1 MTTPVPESPS
11 PRPSVAP
18 TPAPTTG
25 TPAAERRWIGLRLD
39 QLALLAVVL
48 AAAFPFL
55 ITLTF
60 GYTYDDVGVIADDP
74 TRHTLRALWQTWAQ
88 SYWGNRETGLYRPLA
103 QFLFALFWNVGGGH
117 PMIFHVFV
125 LAIHVATTVMV
136 WLLLER
142 ALPRPAAL
150 LGAVLFAVDPV
161 HVEAIASIANSTE
174 VLVTLLAI
182 AMVLAIWRATDRDG
196 DQRALRWGSA
206 ILVAFIYLLALGAKE
221 SAGALPALAL
231 ICWWG
236 WREPQT
242 SDAVRD
248 ARESGFFA
256 TLLRGWRVWLA
267 TVVALALAV
276 WARYLVLGR
285 LAVNMDF
292 VAPGIRQATMMQRV
306 WTMTN
311 AWPLVGKLLF
321 WPNRLI
327 MHYGNDIVV
336 PQTTM
341 TSTAALSIAVVVLAT
356 LGAAVLARRGDRR
369 PLVAIGWIALSYFP
383 ASNLLVPT
391 GQLLAERTLYL
402 PTVGAAML
410 VAWALGRLI
419 AAASRSLPALRAQ
432 LAVAAPVAL
441 IAALGAH
448 EASNGV
454 LPWQD
459 SYTLFVSGINTTPTS
474 ARPYWLLGNWYNNK
488 GDHKRGIAYLAH
500 AHKLDPTDPVIVF
513 YYTSALHQAGLYE
526 PELGVLRDAT
536 RRIPDSGPIRVM
548 FLSAYGERRGADSL
562 IALLDTV
569 PPGWTTPYWRTRFL
583 GEAYARKGMGD
594 SARAV
599 FRAALA
605 EEPKNG
611 KLHYAFAQTLLE
623 MHAYD
628 EADRELSLSQGDD
641 DVTISARLWLRS
653 QILLARGDTTGATA
667 IVTAARR
674 SAPAD
679 SGIIKVAAE
688 LDSIVAGLKRPAPP
702 PPAPA
707 APAPSL
713 TRAR

>member
-1 MTTPVPESPS
+1 PS
-11 PRPSVAP
+11 FAPPPGP
-18 TPAPTTG
+18 TPG
-25 TPAAERRWIGLRLD
+25 TPAADRRWLGLRLD
-39 QLALLAVVL
+39 QLALLVVVL
-48 AAAFPFL
+48 AAALPFL

-117 PMIFHVFV
+117 PMIFHIFV
-125 LAIHVATTVMV
+125 LAIHVATTVML

-142 ALPRPAAL
+142 ALPRPAAI
-150 LGAVLFAVDPV
+150 LGATLFGVDPV

-174 VLVTLLAI
+174 IMVTLLAL
-182 AMVLAIWRATDRDG
+182 AMVFAIWRATDRDR
-196 DQRALRWGSA
+196 DRAALRWGSA

-231 ICWWG
+231 LCWWG
-236 WREPQT
+236 WREPQ
-242 SDAVRD
+242 
-248 ARESGFFA
+248 AREGSSEPPVPRFVA

-267 TVVALALAV
+267 TAVALALAV

-292 VAPGIRQATMMQRV
+292 VAPGIRQATMMQRI
-306 WTMTN
+306 WTMTH

-336 PQTTM
+336 PQHRITTA
-341 TSTAALSIAVVVLAT
+341 AALSIAVVALAT
-356 LGAAVLARRGDRR
+356 LGAALLARRGDRR

-383 ASNLLVPT
+383 ASNILVPT

-410 VAWALGRLI
+410 VAWGIERLM
-419 AAASRSLPALRAQ
+419 AAASRPLPAFRAQ

-441 IAALGAH
+441 IAVLGAR

-454 LPWQD
+454 IPWQD

-474 ARPYWLLGNWYNNK
+474 ARPYWLLGNWYINK
-488 GDHKRGIAYLAH
+488 GDKQRGIAYLAH

-569 PPGWTTPYWRTRFL
+569 PPGWTTPYWRARFL

-594 SARAV
+594 SACAV
-599 FRAALA
+599 FRATLA
-605 EEPKNG
+605 KEPKNG

-653 QILLARGDTTGATA
+653 QILLARGDTARAAA
-667 IVTAARR
+667 IVAATRR

-679 SGIIKVAAE
+679 SGVIKVAAE
-688 LDSIVAGLKRPAPP
+688 FDSIVTGLKRPDP
-702 PPAPA
+702 PPAPG
-707 APAPSL
+707 APAPSF